1 MKREVRA
8 KCEAP
13 GEAGVAVAGAVNEG
27 SELAGG
33 VGGAGRAAVSSLPSF
48 WVEGHS
54 PRSVCHASKAPAAL
68 RSSHSQGCVCGERA

>member
-1 MKREVRA
+1 MKREARA

-13 GEAGVAVAGAVNEG
+13 GEAGVAGAVNEG

-33 VGGAGRAAVSSLPSF
+33 VGGAGRAAVSGLPSF
-48 WVEGHS
+48 WVRGHS

-68 RSSHSQGCVCGERA
+68 RLSLSQGCVCGERA

>member
-1 MKREVRA
+1 MKREARA

-27 SELAGG
+27 SELAGR

-68 RSSHSQGCVCGERA
+68 RSSLSQGCVCGEQA